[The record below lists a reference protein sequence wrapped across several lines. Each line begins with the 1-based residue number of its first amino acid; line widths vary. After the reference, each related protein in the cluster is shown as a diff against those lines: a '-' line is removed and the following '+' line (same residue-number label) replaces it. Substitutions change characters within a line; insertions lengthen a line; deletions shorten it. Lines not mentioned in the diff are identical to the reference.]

1 MRLTFRSSGV
11 ILSKKGKRTDL
22 FMAKVVV
29 GMSGGVD
36 SAVTA
41 YLLKEAG
48 YEVTGLTIRTWE
60 AAADEVSRCCEIDRA
75 QETARIL
82 GIPYQTINCAQ
93 AFREHVTEPFVREY
107 VRGRTPS
114 PCIDCN
120 RFVKWEWMLYR
131 ANVLGAEYVATGHYA
146 AVRQLENGR
155 YTVQKAVHA
164 EKDQTYMLYR
174 LSQEQL
180 KRTLMPLGAYA
191 KTEVREIAAKAGL
204 PSASAPDSQEICF
217 VTEGHYADYIEARAG
232 AAVPREGRFVDED
245 GVCLGTH
252 KGIIHYTVGQRRGL
266 GLPLGFPAYVKEIRA
281 NTNEVVIAKEE
292 ALYHSALLC
301 ERVNFMSIDG
311 LEPGTALRALVKIR
325 YAHKGEMAELTSAE
339 NGCLLIRFDKPVKAP
354 APGQSAVFYDAEN
367 CVIGG
372 GIISEIL

>member
-1 MRLTFRSSGV
+1 
-11 ILSKKGKRTDL
+11 
-22 FMAKVVV
+22 MAKVVV

-60 AAADEVSRCCEIDRA
+60 ADADEVSRCCEIDRA
-75 QETARIL
+75 AETARIL

-93 AFREHVTEPFVREY
+93 AFREYVTEPFVREY
-107 VRGRTPS
+107 IGGRTPS
-114 PCIDCN
+114 PCIGCN
-120 RFVKWEWMLYR
+120 RHVKWEWMLYR

-146 AVRQLENGR
+146 SVRQLENGR

-174 LSQEQL
+174 LTQEQL
-180 KRTLMPLGAYA
+180 KRTLMPLGSYA
-191 KTEVREIAAKAGL
+191 KQEVRRIAEEAGL

-217 VTEGHYADYIEARAG
+217 VTDGHYADYIEAHAKEQL
-232 AAVPREGRFVDED
+232 PRGGYFVDED
-245 GVCLGTH
+245 GVRLGMH

-266 GLPLGFPAYVKEIRA
+266 GLPLGYPAYVKEIRA
-281 NTNEVVIAKEE
+281 ASGEVVIGKEDS
-292 ALYHSALLC
+292 LFHSAVLC
-301 ERVNFMSIDG
+301 ERLSFLSIAG
-311 LEPGTALRALVKIR
+311 LKPGEILRAMVKIR
-325 YAHKGEMAELTSAE
+325 YAHKGEMAELEAQE
-339 NGCLLIRFDKPVKAP
+339 DGRLLVRFANPVKAP
-354 APGQSAVFYDAEN
+354 APGQSAVFYDEEG

-372 GIISEIL
+372 GVIAQSL